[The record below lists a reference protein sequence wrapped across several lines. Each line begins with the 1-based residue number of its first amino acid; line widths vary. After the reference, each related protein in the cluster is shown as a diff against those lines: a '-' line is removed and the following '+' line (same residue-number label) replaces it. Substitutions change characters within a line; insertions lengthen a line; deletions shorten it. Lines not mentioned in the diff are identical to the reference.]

1 MDLKKWL
8 SALSAELGVAD
19 VEITDA
25 LIKTL
30 LDVAR
35 DTAHGVERVAA
46 PLSTFTLGGAVGR
59 DERYGGVVEGRGM
72 SLDAA
77 AAATAALLDRQS
89 PAGD

>member
-8 SALSAELGVAD
+8 SALSAELGITD
-19 VEITDA
+19 LEITDA

-46 PLSTFTLGGAVGR
+46 PLSTFTVGVAVGR
-59 DERYGGVVEGRGM
+59 GM
-72 SLDAA
+72 NLGAA
-77 AAATAALLDRQS
+77 AEATAALLDRQ
-89 PAGD
+89 PPTGD